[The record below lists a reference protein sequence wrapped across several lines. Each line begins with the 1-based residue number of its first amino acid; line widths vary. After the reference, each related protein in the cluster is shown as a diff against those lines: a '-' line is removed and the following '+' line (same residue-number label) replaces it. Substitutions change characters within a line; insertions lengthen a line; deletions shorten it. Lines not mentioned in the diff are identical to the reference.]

1 MSARRSSRR
10 GLAIP
15 MAAGFAVV
23 MVILIVATTVVR
35 SSTKRQTK
43 NTFQAL
49 KAHFVAQGAIQAALY
64 KFRVLPNEGF
74 DAAKEGNQ
82 AALEKFVSDV
92 GYDAIPLSVSP
103 PGEVWMATIDG
114 ERSKALNA
122 VAEGYDDWT
131 HVVTLTSIGRV
142 KDGYLDG
149 TGAVEERVEELT
161 KTVEVRKERGL

>member
-1 MSARRSSRR
+1 MKRNHRRR

-15 MAAGFAVV
+15 LAAGFAII
-23 MVILIVATTVVR
+23 MTILIVVTTVAR

-43 NTFQAL
+43 ATFQII
-49 KAHFVAQGAIQAALY
+49 KTHFVAQGAIQAALY

-82 AALEKFVSDV
+82 AALEMFVSDV
-92 GYDAIPLSVSP
+92 GYDKIPLSVSP
-103 PGEVWMATIDG
+103 PGTTWMATIDG
-114 ERSKALNA
+114 SKSKALNA

-131 HVVTLTSIGRV
+131 HVVTLTAIGRV
-142 KDGYLDG
+142 QDGYRDG

-161 KTVEVRKERGL
+161 KTVEVRKERGV

>member
-1 MSARRSSRR
+1 VRRSNDRR

-15 MAAGFAVV
+15 LAAGFAVI
-23 MVILIVATTVVR
+23 MTILIVVTTMAR

-43 NTFQAL
+43 ATFQAI

-64 KFRVLPNEGF
+64 KFRILPNEGF

-92 GYDAIPLSVSP
+92 GYDSIPLSVSP
-103 PGEVWMATIDG
+103 PGDTWMATIDG

-122 VAEGYDDWT
+122 VSEGYDDWT

-142 KDGYLDG
+142 QDGYLDG
-149 TGAVEERVEELT
+149 KGQVEERVEELT
-161 KTVEVRKERGL
+161 KTVEVRKQR